1 MNRRLF
7 FVAAIAAV
15 LVQAGCDL
23 DGEPRQ
29 LPTPDFDGGALFP
42 SLEQR
47 TGDGDRRRGGGVDE
61 RARALMDGE
70 DVEEPSTRS
79 MQTVSL
85 GGSLVSEIPADFETW
100 TWSQQGGVTVVDY
113 TPVGEAPSAL
123 IVTRQVR
130 VTTPARQMRQFLGD
144 VDSSMGDGFDFAEL
158 RRAAGAGELTR
169 GGAGDTVD
177 LEALLDSLAGGNSLT
192 GGRGLGY
199 RSHADSFSGWRWMG
213 QNRGEVFVRAAA
225 TEGLWGPQPPTPP
238 GLSQGNLQ
246 AIIDQAAGESGGAS
260 PLDSLDIDSAL
271 EQLSGLSTS
280 SGQPSPQ
287 QPAPT
292 VELERPR
299 LPTGTLAAAGTRRAR
314 MLVGELDSGD
324 GDIVQFA
331 VICVAEPNCPVAA
344 ELAELFDQIRLAETR
359 PSGRQGNFDE
369 HIERLGLKLSP

>member
-1 MNRRLF
+1 
-7 FVAAIAAV
+7 
-15 LVQAGCDL
+15 
-23 DGEPRQ
+23 
-29 LPTPDFDGGALFP
+29 
-42 SLEQR
+42 
-47 TGDGDRRRGGGVDE
+47 
-61 RARALMDGE
+61 
-70 DVEEPSTRS
+70 
-79 MQTVSL
+79 
-85 GGSLVSEIPADFETW
+85 
-100 TWSQQGGVTVVDY
+100 
-113 TPVGEAPSAL
+113 
-123 IVTRQVR
+123 
-130 VTTPARQMRQFLGD
+130 
-144 VDSSMGDGFDFAEL
+144 
-158 RRAAGAGELTR
+158 
-169 GGAGDTVD
+169 
-177 LEALLDSLAGGNSLT
+177 
-192 GGRGLGY
+192 
-199 RSHADSFSGWRWMG
+199 MG

-271 EQLSGLSTS
+271 EQLSGLTTS

-359 PSGRQGNFDE
+359 PSGRQGSFDE
-369 HIERLGLKLSP
+369 HVELLGLELAP